1 MDSQDSPLETSRLL
15 RSVRVWD
22 APTRLFHWLV
32 VLLMASLYVTWR
44 VNWMGWHALLGEA
57 LLALLIFRVL
67 WGFFGSDTARFARFA
82 ATPREA
88 LRYLSHFVRREPD
101 RQVGHN
107 PAGSWMVFFFLA
119 VLFLQTLSGLYVN
132 NDVADVGPF
141 TEIVPASVANTIT
154 TMHTVLWDVLLAAM
168 ALHVLAIGAYA
179 ALKRQNLAAPM
190 ITGRKRLPL
199 SIAPPHLA
207 QPLLAALLLAVA
219 GGLAAAC
226 SILL

>member
-1 MDSQDSPLETSRLL
+1 MDSWDSPLETSRLL

-32 VLLMASLYVTWR
+32 VLLMASLYATWR
-44 VNWMGWHALLGEA
+44 ANWMGWHAVLGEA

-82 ATPREA
+82 ATPCAA
-88 LRYLSHFVRREPD
+88 LRYLSRFARREPD
-101 RQVGHN
+101 REVGHN
-107 PAGSWMVFFFLA
+107 PAGSWMVFFLLA

-141 TEIVPASVANTIT
+141 TEIVPASVANAIT
-154 TMHTVLWDVLLAAM
+154 TMHAVLWDVLLAAM
-168 ALHVLAIGAYA
+168 ALHVLAIAAYA

-199 SIAPPHLA
+199 SVAPPRMA
-207 QPLLAALLLAVA
+207 QSLLAALLLAVA

-226 SILL
+226 SVLL